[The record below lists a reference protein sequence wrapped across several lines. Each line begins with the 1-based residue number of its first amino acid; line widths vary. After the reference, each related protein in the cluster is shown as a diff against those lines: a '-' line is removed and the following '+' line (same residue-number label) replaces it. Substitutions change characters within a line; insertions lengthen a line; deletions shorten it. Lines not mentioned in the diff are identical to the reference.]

1 MHLSLQSNSATKM
14 TYSFEMDPTGNF
26 GYIAENDSPTGNV
39 ASGNLQ
45 KQDTAS
51 FDTAAGHVAG
61 PWIFRHG
68 NGRIGQVTFT
78 ASTSTTAT
86 VSGEEDDSSANHDT
100 ITNGSI
106 TIDGDG
112 SGHATITLPLTPSG
126 TTLHESIYLVE
137 GSNRSGTMYMMNQG
151 QGSGNTPTG
160 ALRFQAVSSGYTD
173 ANAFTGSTAMA
184 IQGLDSAGN
193 ASVYIGQFALSTLG
207 PGFLTGGID
216 YNDGGTTKDAG
227 YFGGASASYTMDS
240 AGTGR
245 GTMGLNGTLQGAIQL
260 ESFIWARRAM
270 ATFSNLPLAPRTKVA
285 PGNFSRRGLP
295 SAASPIFRPLDSLE

>member
-1 MHLSLQSNSATKM
+1 
-14 TYSFEMDPTGNF
+14 
-26 GYIAENDSPTGNV
+26 
-39 ASGNLQ
+39 
-45 KQDTAS
+45 
-51 FDTAAGHVAG
+51 
-61 PWIFRHG
+61 
-68 NGRIGQVTFT
+68 
-78 ASTSTTAT
+78 
-86 VSGEEDDSSANHDT
+86 
-100 ITNGSI
+100 
-106 TIDGDG
+106 
-112 SGHATITLPLTPSG
+112 
-126 TTLHESIYLVE
+126 
-137 GSNRSGTMYMMNQG
+137 
-151 QGSGNTPTG
+151 
-160 ALRFQAVSSGYTD
+160 
-173 ANAFTGSTAMA
+173 MA

-295 SAASPIFRPLDSLE
+295 STASPIFRPLDSLE